1 MMLVMGLAPIVAPIL
16 GGYMLVVGDWRMIF
30 WFQAA
35 VGAAI
40 GLWCFFRL
48 GESRSEAV
56 REQAL
61 RENPLAAYFALLR
74 QPRLIGYA
82 LSGAFNAGAFFSWL
96 SFAPLVL
103 IEIYHISPQNFGWVF
118 GINAFGFIAMNQINA
133 HLLRWYTPEEILVR
147 ARLVSIIFAVVLV
160 IDAWTGFGGMLGVLI
175 PLYLTL
181 GSFGFVGPNTQ
192 AAALNVDPTR
202 TGAASSLVG
211 ATAFATGALISSLS
225 GYLND
230 GTVRP
235 LATMELVLILLSS
248 AALYGVAKPLAAPQK
263 AS

>member
-1 MMLVMGLAPIVAPIL
+1 
-16 GGYMLVVGDWRMIF
+16 
-30 WFQAA
+30 
-35 VGAAI
+35 
-40 GLWCFFRL
+40 
-48 GESRSEAV
+48 
-56 REQAL
+56 
-61 RENPLAAYFALLR
+61 
-74 QPRLIGYA
+74 
-82 LSGAFNAGAFFSWL
+82 
-96 SFAPLVL
+96 
-103 IEIYHISPQNFGWVF
+103 
-118 GINAFGFIAMNQINA
+118 
-133 HLLRWYTPEEILVR
+133 
-147 ARLVSIIFAVVLV
+147 
-160 IDAWTGFGGMLGVLI
+160 MLGVLI

-248 AALYGVAKPLAAPQK
+248 AALYGVAKPLQRAA
-263 AS
+263 